1 MMQYLGK
8 IHPKPLTDLAR
19 HLQGL
24 IKGRLWAKILA
35 AMFLG
40 VAVGILLSPDTGLVD
55 IETAN
60 MLGSWMA
67 IPGNVF
73 LGLIQMIVIPLIF
86 ASVIRGLA
94 SSEDM
99 EHLRKIGVRLVFYFL
114 FTTTV
119 AIIIGLSVTMIIQPG
134 NFIEEGL
141 LTTVAQEDLVPAEDA
156 DDAPGLGTLPEIVV
170 NLIPENP
177 LGSMVERDM
186 LAVVLFA
193 IIIGLALVSI
203 SPQQAK
209 PLLSL
214 MGSLQEVCMT
224 IVRWAMLLAPVAVFG
239 LLAQVTIKVGLDA
252 LLGMAVYVGTVLLGL
267 LILLS
272 FYLLIVTFFCRVN
285 PLFFLGAVREVQLLA
300 FSTSSSAAVMPLSM
314 KTAEEKLKIRTSI
327 SQLLIPLGAS
337 INMDGTAL
345 YQGAATVFLAQ
356 VFGIELGLPALL
368 LIVVTAVGASIGSPA
383 TPGVGIV
390 ILAMVL
396 RSVGIPTGGI
406 ALIIGVDR
414 ILDMSRTAVNVT
426 GDLTAGLVM
435 ERVVGGRMTAE
446 EQLEVSSKL
455 DCTDD
460 NVICDDE
467 MSTNNAS

>member
-1 MMQYLGK
+1 MEYLGK
-8 IHPKPLTDLAR
+8 IHPKPLSRLVL
-19 HLQGL
+19 HLQGM
-24 IKGRLWAKILA
+24 IQGRLWAKILL

-40 VAVGILLSPDTGLVD
+40 IGVGLLLSPKTGLVD
-55 IETAN
+55 QQTAN
-60 MLGSWMA
+60 IVGSWLAM
-67 IPGNVF
+67 PGNVF
-73 LGLIQMIVIPLIF
+73 LGMIQMIVVPLIF
-86 ASVIRGLA
+86 ASIIRGLA

-99 EHLRKIGVRLVFYFL
+99 DHLRRIGVRLVIYFL
-114 FTTTV
+114 LTTTV
-119 AIIIGLSVTMIIQPG
+119 AIIIGLTVTMVIQPG
-134 NFIEEGL
+134 NYVEEGMM
-141 LTTVAQEDLVPAEDA
+141 TTLVPEEISSGEEV
-156 DDAPGLGTLPEIVV
+156 PELGSIPEIVV

-193 IIIGLALVSI
+193 VIIGLALVSI
-203 SPQQAK
+203 APQQAK
-209 PLLSL
+209 PLLAL

-224 IVRWAMLLAPVAVFG
+224 VVRWAMLLAPVAVFG

-267 LILLS
+267 LFLLC
-272 FYLLIVTFFCRVN
+272 FYLLIVVFYCKMN
-285 PLFFLGAVREVQLLA
+285 PFFFLGAVREVQLLA

-314 KTAEEKLKIRTSI
+314 QTAEEKLNVRPSI
-327 SQLLIPLGAS
+327 SQFLIPLGAS

-356 VFGIELGLPALL
+356 VFSIELGLPALL
-368 LIVVTAVGASIGSPA
+368 LVVVTAVGASIGSPA

-396 RSVGIPTGGI
+396 RSVGIPTAGI

-426 GDLTAGLVM
+426 GDLTASLVM
-435 ERVVGGRMTAE
+435 NRLIAGNKTIDEERQDAE
-446 EQLEVSSKL
+446 KL
-455 DCTDD
+455 NASDD
-460 NVICDDE
+460 NVICED
-467 MSTNNAS
+467 